1 MVQTFLQVIEE
12 YKPTKDYGI
21 IIRKQY
27 AKCLSVLK
35 KGGKIKAERILSKV
49 W

>member
-1 MVQTFLQVIEE
+1 MEQKL
-12 YKPTKDYGI
+12 
-21 IIRKQY
+21 RQY

-49 W
+49 IVKLKG